1 MSSPDTVNV
10 DRRWILPYRVIR
22 ERLERS
28 GRVRVLLSGEGEA
41 TDLIFWA
48 QTRGYRVARHLRTA
62 AGIEVVIEAPPKPKP
77 KPARPPEAQA
87 QAAPGAAPARP
98 AAQPQAPAP
107 EAAPTA
113 ARPAPAQAA
122 APAAP
127 PRMLDVVSERMADP
141 LFRVDLLLAST
152 STRAG
157 DTKTPTTLE
166 ALARLASEASSSGC
180 AYMEATHSSGAKL
193 ELLTCRGS
201 LEGVILYRDN
211 EERLLGSKALEEAS
225 KVLSSDGRLE
235 YRVMSVD
242 KSFVDKLKA

>member
-22 ERLERS
+22 EKLERS

-77 KPARPPEAQA
+77 KPAQPPEAQA
-87 QAAPGAAPARP
+87 QAAPEAAPARL
-98 AAQPQAPAP
+98 AAQPAAPAT
-107 EAAPTA
+107 PTAA

-122 APAAP
+122 APAA
-127 PRMLDVVSERMADP
+127 RTGTLDVVSERMADP

-152 STRAG
+152 STKAG
-157 DTKTPTTLE
+157 ETKTPTTLE

-180 AYMEATHSSGAKL
+180 AYMEATHSSGVRL
-193 ELLTCRGS
+193 ELLACRGS
-201 LEGVILYRDN
+201 LEGVILYGAN
-211 EERLLGSKALEEAS
+211 EERVVGSKALEEAS
-225 KVLSSDGRLE
+225 KALSGDGRLE

>member
-1 MSSPDTVNV
+1 MSSPETVNV

-22 ERLERS
+22 EKLERN

-77 KPARPPEAQA
+77 AQPPAAQA
-87 QAAPGAAPARP
+87 QAAGEAAARP

-107 EAAPTA
+107 TAAPQ
-113 ARPAPAQAA
+113 R

-127 PRMLDVVSERMADP
+127 AQPAGPAASPGALDVVSERMADP

-157 DTKTPTTLE
+157 EAKTPTTLD

-180 AYMEATHSSGAKL
+180 AYVEATHSSGAKL
-193 ELLTCRGS
+193 ELLACRGS
-201 LEGVILYRDN
+201 LEGLILYRDDG
-211 EERLLGSKALEEAS
+211 ERLLGSKALGEAS
-225 KVLSSDGRLE
+225 KVLSSEGRLE

-242 KSFVDKLKA
+242 KSFLDKLKS